1 MEVIVEYN
9 DQKSFFAYRSNY
21 LIVQLCLALI
31 GLCGPAYAEND
42 APDEVPLLETT
53 RFELLGT
60 DCNGRLQVT
69 IKAYEMCQS
78 QNGNVTLT
86 DDIKIVILS
95 NKVDQEKAPIYIQAN
110 KLLYNKEQSLC
121 IITGNILV
129 SVPEKQLTIRTEQ
142 LSYDMKQEIIFTD
155 LPIIIAHKSYE
166 LKGIGLRATRDLT
179 QYTVTMPNG
188 IVEIDQAPVLKD

>member
-1 MEVIVEYN
+1 MVEYN
-9 DQKSFFAYRSNY
+9 DQKRFFAYRSNY
-21 LIVQLCLALI
+21 LIARLCLILI
-31 GLCGPAYAEND
+31 GLCAPAYAEND
-42 APDEVPLLETT
+42 VLNEVPLLETIQ
-53 RFELLGT
+53 FELLGT

-69 IKAYEMCQS
+69 IKAHEMCQS

-86 DDIKIVILS
+86 DDIKIAILS

-121 IITGNILV
+121 IITGNILI

-155 LPIIIAHKSYE
+155 LPIVIAHKSHE

-179 QYTVTMPNG
+179 QYTITMPNG
-188 IVEIDQAPVLKD
+188 TAEIDQAPVLKD